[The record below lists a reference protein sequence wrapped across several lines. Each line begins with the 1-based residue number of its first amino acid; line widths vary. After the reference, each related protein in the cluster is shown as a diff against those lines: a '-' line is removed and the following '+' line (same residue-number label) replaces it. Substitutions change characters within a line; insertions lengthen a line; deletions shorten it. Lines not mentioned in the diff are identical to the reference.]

1 MGARLEGL
9 QQESSA
15 LRASLAAQ
23 TLASDEKLE
32 LGQLQWALMQARQ
45 GEGESRR
52 REAAQRARLHLTQAS
67 LYRAQLQCDQRDAQ
81 LFEAHQAQHGP
92 RAYPYYHGP
101 RAYPYYHGPRAY
113 PYYHGPRAYP
123 YYHGLE
129 PTLPATALEPT
140 LTTTALEPTLTTTAS
155 SLPLLPRR
163 PYTPLHSPTL
173 PYTPLTLPYTPL
185 HSPTL
190 PYTPLHTHM
199 HITYTYT

>member
-81 LFEAHQAQHGP
+81 LFEAHQAQH
-92 RAYPYYHGP
+92 
-101 RAYPYYHGPRAY
+101 
-113 PYYHGPRAYP
+113 
-123 YYHGLE
+123 
-129 PTLPATALEPT
+129 
-140 LTTTALEPTLTTTAS
+140 EPTLTTTAS
-155 SLPLLPRR
+155 SLPLLPRPR
-163 PYTPLHSPTL
+163 AYPYCLADLTL

-185 HSPTL
+185 HSLTL
-190 PYTPLHTHM
+190 PYIHICIL
-199 HITYTYT
+199 HITYT